1 MDVLIL
7 FVVLPSM
14 CCFGASMQS
23 YRYVL
28 VPFNLFLLLGVGRLR
43 LLVPWQRQRKLP
55 SFLNR
60 YSGTLQPYLSS
71 SFERF
76 CVSSI
81 TS

>member
-1 MDVLIL
+1 
-7 FVVLPSM
+7 
-14 CCFGASMQS
+14 
-23 YRYVL
+23 
-28 VPFNLFLLLGVGRLR
+28 
-43 LLVPWQRQRKLP
+43 LVPWQRQRKLP